1 MFLVFGSLFS
11 LVVGFLLLLISGVG
25 SLEGLKFWG
34 LFISLGLYILSIFEY
49 CLFVFGIHYTS
60 FIFLDSLSLY
70 LVLLTSLLT
79 VVCILSSLYVE
90 YGVFFVGLYL
100 VLEFFI
106 LGVFLVKDLF
116 WFYVCYEGVL
126 IPMYLLLGLGSY
138 RVRRV
143 KAGRYFVLYTLFG
156 SLFMLVGLFIVYI
169 SVGTFNYDLILFSG
183 LSIYSERLVWFL
195 FFLGFY
201 VKVPLFP
208 LHIWLPEA
216 HVEAPTSASILLA
229 GVLLKL
235 GIYGLFRYQCILFSG
250 SVPYYRGFI
259 CLVGV
264 VGVVYSGL
272 IAIRQIDLKR
282 VVAYASV
289 SHMSLVVLGLFSG
302 FSEGYVG
309 SFYQMLGHGLVS
321 GGLFF
326 GVGVLYSRF
335 GSRLIWY
342 YSGVIRI
349 MPLFSFFFFILIC
362 GNMGIP
368 LTTGFVGEFL
378 LLLSVFQF
386 NYFISFFCGWGMVLG
401 CVYSLWLYN
410 RVVYGNMNQSLY
422 SRLCVLPALD
432 LTRLELFVLGL
443 LSCFS
448 VVFGIFPSVIFFG
461 L

>member
-1 MFLVFGSLFS
+1 MFILLGSLLS
-11 LVVGFLLLLISGVG
+11 LVVGFLFLLLSRFSFFDGAKFLGV
-25 SLEGLKFWG
+25 
-34 LFISLGLYILSIFEY
+34 FISLIVYCLSMLEY
-49 CLFVFGIHYTS
+49 CLFVFGVRYTA
-60 FIFLDSLSLY
+60 FIFLDALSLY
-70 LVLLTSLLT
+70 LVLLTSLLV
-79 VVCILSSLYVE
+79 VVCVLTSLSVDG
-90 YGVFFVGLYL
+90 GVFFIGLYL
-100 VLEFFI
+100 LLEVFI
-106 LGVFLVKDLF
+106 FGVFLVKDLF

-126 IPMYLLLGLGSY
+126 IPMYLLLGLGSS

-156 SLFMLVGLFIVYI
+156 SLFMLVGLLVVYI
-169 SVGTFNYDLILFSG
+169 SLGTLSYDLILCFG
-183 LSIYSERLVWFL
+183 LSSYSERLVWLF

-235 GIYGLFRYQCILFSG
+235 GVYGLFRYQCTLFSG
-250 SVPYYRGFI
+250 AVLYYRDFL

-264 VGVVYSGL
+264 IGVVYAGL

-282 VVAYASV
+282 VVAYASI

-302 FSEGYVG
+302 FSEGYAG
-309 SFYQMLGHGLVS
+309 SFYQVLGHGLIS

-342 YSGVIRI
+342 YSGLVRV
-349 MPLFSFFFFILIC
+349 MPLFSFFFFVLIC

-378 LLLSVFQF
+378 LLLSIFQF
-386 NYFISFFCGWGMVLG
+386 NCFLSFVCGWGMVLG

-410 RVVYGNMNQSLY
+410 RVIYGNSKTLLFRRLY
-422 SRLCVLPALD
+422 VLACVD
-432 LTRLELFVLGL
+432 VTRLECFVLGL
-443 LSCFS
+443 LACFS
-448 VVFGIFPSVIFFG
+448 VLFGIFPSVLF
-461 L
+461 LAL